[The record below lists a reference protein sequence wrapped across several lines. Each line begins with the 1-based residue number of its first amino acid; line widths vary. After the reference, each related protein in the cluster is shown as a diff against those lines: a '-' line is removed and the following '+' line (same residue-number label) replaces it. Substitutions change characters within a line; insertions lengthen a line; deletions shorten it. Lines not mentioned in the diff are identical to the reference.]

1 MEMRPTRQLTGK
13 RCEAGQKA
21 RPSHCH
27 MLLLGDPLQNTK
39 PAAEGEEGREGPVPG
54 THHAQ
59 GGGGAE
65 PGTGAGLKAGGSD
78 NRANGDYSITT
89 SLHNDGRH
97 YPASKHIKQT
107 TAELKPEVGGPQTQ
121 LEVAQCPGN
130 QAGRVPGKHEGLEN
144 PPDHCDLSRARER
157 ATAHTPQPR
166 CHPTFVAGPGLG
178 QTRVPTGSCYWR
190 PAAYLPDAKL
200 TTE

>member
-107 TAELKPEVGGPQTQ
+107 TAEKNYAVKRCSKYERSEAAAGVTQHRNITKPFS
-121 LEVAQCPGN
+121 
-130 QAGRVPGKHEGLEN
+130 RKDRYRS
-144 PPDHCDLSRARER
+144 DHM
-157 ATAHTPQPR
+157 
-166 CHPTFVAGPGLG
+166 
-178 QTRVPTGSCYWR
+178 
-190 PAAYLPDAKL
+190 
-200 TTE
+200 

>member
-1 MEMRPTRQLTGK
+1 MRLGKKPDPAIATCSFWETRFRTQSQPRRGRRGGK
-13 RCEAGQKA
+13 ALCLARITPKEAAGL
-21 RPSHCH
+21 S
-27 MLLLGDPLQNTK
+27 L
-39 PAAEGEEGREGPVPG
+39 
-54 THHAQ
+54 AQ
-59 GGGGAE
+59 GQDSRQE
-65 PGTGAGLKAGGSD
+65 VVTTELT
-78 NRANGDYSITT
+78 NGDYSITT

-121 LEVAQCPGN
+121 LEVAQCPGDR
-130 QAGRVPGKHEGLEN
+130 AGRVPGKHEGLEN

>member
-1 MEMRPTRQLTGK
+1 MRLGKKPDPAIATCSFWETRFRTQSQPRRGRRGGK
-13 RCEAGQKA
+13 A
-21 RPSHCH
+21 
-27 MLLLGDPLQNTK
+27 
-39 PAAEGEEGREGPVPG
+39 PVPG

-121 LEVAQCPGN
+121 LEVAQCPGDR
-130 QAGRVPGKHEGLEN
+130 AGRVPGKHEGLEN

-190 PAAYLPDAKL
+190 PAAYLPDTKL